1 MAAHLSVT
9 IFNKPNLF
17 LKSQRGPKRQQK
29 YSKILQSH
37 ILKLSTHMV
46 VIRSN
51 TKAATLNAENCSQF
65 PVPKLSTSMVIVK
78 GSGPYQK
85 KKPFG

>member
-1 MAAHLSVT
+1 
-9 IFNKPNLF
+9 
-17 LKSQRGPKRQQK
+17 
-29 YSKILQSH
+29 
-37 ILKLSTHMV
+37 MV

-85 KKPFG
+85 KKTIWLMELILAVSYSKVEFINGITK